1 MAIPDKNRD
10 LSSAS
15 ASDLQGPLVEGL
27 RRRDERAYR
36 EVVERWADRLYHIA
50 YRFVR
55 RKEEAQEIVQEVF
68 QKIVEKIDT
77 FKGESKLDTWIYR
90 IAVNESLMRIRSNKQ
105 HRSVSWEEVLPRYE
119 DGIFLEKASDWSA
132 LPDSKLEER
141 ETRELVR
148 AGIEELPE
156 DYRAAY
162 LLKDVEQ
169 LSEEEAGQALGISKT
184 TLKMRV
190 HRARLFLRKKLE
202 KRFFKK

>member
-1 MAIPDKNRD
+1 M
-10 LSSAS
+10 SSAS
-15 ASDLQGPLVEGL
+15 NFMEPLVEGL
-27 RRRDERAYR
+27 KRRDEGAYR
-36 EVVERWADRLYHIA
+36 ELVERWADRLYHIA

-105 HRSVSWEEVLPRYE
+105 HRAVSWEEVLPRYE

-141 ETRELVR
+141 ETRELIR

-169 LSEEEAGQALGISKT
+169 FSEEEASETLGISKT
-184 TLKMRV
+184 ALKMRV
-190 HRARLFLRKKLE
+190 HRARLFLKKKIEEKLVRKIK
-202 KRFFKK
+202 